1 MNKENVYIVSFSGGK
16 DSTAMLHKIIENNL
30 PITEIIFIDT
40 GVEFNDMYN
49 HINEV
54 ESKINLP
61 ITRIKSEKSY
71 EYYMFDHIKTKG
83 KNKGSKGYS
92 WADFM
97 NRWCTSN
104 LKQRVI
110 KNYLKNKYPNDKYV
124 IYEYHGI
131 AYDELER
138 TKKNNNKNCLY
149 PLVDYKL
156 TEKDCLEYCYQ
167 LGYTWNNLYNYFDRV
182 SCWCCPLKN
191 LKELKT
197 LYIHFPEYWNKLKD
211 MDNRTYRKFRADYSV
226 EELEIKFN
234 NEIKVRNK

>member
-92 WADFM
+92 WSDFR

-110 KNYLKNKYPNDKYV
+110 KNYLKNKYPTDKYD

-234 NEIKVRNK
+234 NEIMK